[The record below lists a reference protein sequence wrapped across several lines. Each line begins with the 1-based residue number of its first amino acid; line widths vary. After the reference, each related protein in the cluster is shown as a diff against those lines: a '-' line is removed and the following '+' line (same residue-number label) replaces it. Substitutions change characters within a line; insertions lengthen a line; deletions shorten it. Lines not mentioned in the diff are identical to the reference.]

1 MNEAGSPADVSKC
14 AGFFRGLVAKCH
26 LCRSAHLHKRASA
39 AAMPVWTKI
48 LIVVAIA
55 VILTAWGWMLD
66 VSLSAVHAWLL
77 DRIGHTG
84 MRLLIGTMVFAGA
97 WALWK
102 ETEDR

>member
-1 MNEAGSPADVSKC
+1 M
-14 AGFFRGLVAKCH
+14 AKCH
-26 LCRSAHLHKRASA
+26 LYRSAHQYKRASA
-39 AAMPVWTKI
+39 AGMPVWTKI

-66 VSLSAVHAWLL
+66 LSLSAAHAWLL

-84 MRLLIGTMVFAGA
+84 MRLLIGMMVFAGA

-102 ETEDR
+102 ESEYR

>member
-1 MNEAGSPADVSKC
+1 MHLLK
-14 AGFFRGLVAKCH
+14 RG
-26 LCRSAHLHKRASA
+26 SA
-39 AAMPVWTKI
+39 AAMPVSTKI

-66 VSLSAVHAWLL
+66 LSLSAAHAWLL
-77 DRIGHTG
+77 ERIGHTG
-84 MRLLIGTMVFAGA
+84 MRLLIGAMVFAGA